1 LQYGAH
7 AIELI
12 EADKKPANMDD
23 AAWKQ
28 YKTTLLPSVYQ
39 SMGLLNLVKGDQAA
53 AKAQF
58 VKASELAPSDAFNF
72 LMLAGML
79 NDEYQNEAK
88 HYQSLPAGPAKTD
101 ELKKAQ
107 AMLDAVIDAYAH
119 AIALAEVSP
128 WLPWCHED
136 YSIEES
142 REFVSTRGKSAAD
155 GEWYSFGVFEK
166 DSGKFLGG
174 VGLNFINRVHL
185 MANLGYWV
193 RTNSVGHGVATSA
206 TRLAARFGFEELGL

>member
-1 LQYGAH
+1 MNV
-7 AIELI
+7 ELSDETI
-12 EADKKPANMDD
+12 SIRTYREGDADVLYEAVRE
-23 AAWKQ
+23 
-28 YKTTLLPSVYQ
+28 S
-39 SMGLLNLVKGDQAA
+39 
-53 AKAQF
+53 
-58 VKASELAPSDAFNF
+58 
-72 LMLAGML
+72 
-79 NDEYQNEAK
+79 
-88 HYQSLPAGPAKTD
+88 
-101 ELKKAQ
+101 
-107 AMLDAVIDAYAH
+107 I
-119 AIALAEVSP
+119 AEVSP

-193 RTNSVGHGVATSA
+193 RSNSVGRGVATSA
-206 TRLAARFGFEELGL
+206 TRLAARFGFEELGLHRIEIVAAVENIASQRVAGKGRRRARRSPPQASLDSRRVAGCGVVLARAGRLVKVAQASCGFFSNRAPQTSAQKCR